1 VVKFLPEVVL
11 AFLRAGL
18 NSIENQIIP
27 FLPNAP
33 EEQDYTPILLLP
45 YNSNSNN
52 LHGKGK
58 LKRGY

>member
-33 EEQDYTPILLLP
+33 EEQDCTLILLLQ
-45 YNSNSNN
+45 YNSNN

-58 LKRGY
+58 LKRG